1 MLTSLHIRNFAI
13 VDALDLEFG
22 AGLTVL
28 TGETGAGKSILVDA
42 LALALGQRAN
52 NAKPSDG
59 GQRTEVSACFE
70 LHSVPEARGWLAER
84 ALDPPEECVIRRV
97 IGTDG
102 RSRAFI
108 NGSPVALQDLRALG
122 ELLVDIHGQH
132 AHHALLRPDVQ
143 RALLDDFGDH
153 RDLMARVREAHQE
166 WRRLERELADT
177 GGDPARRH
185 AEIELLRFHIGELT
199 DLAVTP
205 GEVAGL
211 DQEHRRLANAERLRD
226 GAGAVYEALYGD
238 HDGAALQ
245 ALQAAV
251 KQLEALTAS
260 DTTLGPVGTQ
270 LNEAAIQLAEC
281 DRELRQYIEAVALD
295 PQRLATVEQRLDAL
309 HQAARKHQ
317 VTPDELPA
325 LLDGLTA
332 RLARL
337 EESGE
342 RRSEL
347 ATRLDRV
354 REDYDGHARR
364 LTQARTQAAR
374 RLAEAVT
381 ADLHRLGIAKGALEV
396 TVAPLP
402 DHQASA
408 HGRDRVEFLV
418 TTNPGRPA
426 GPLNRVASG
435 GELSRISLAI
445 QVVGSRD
452 HGISTLIFDEVDVG
466 IGGAVAEMVGNQ
478 LRTLAANRQV
488 LCVTH
493 LPQVAAQGHQ
503 HLRVVK
509 AADNGATTTRVDPL
523 EGTHRVEEVAR
534 MLGGLEI
541 TRHTRAHAKEMIQR
555 IGGP

>member
-13 VDALDLEFG
+13 VDVLDLEFG
-22 AGLTVL
+22 AGLSVL

-42 LALALGQRAN
+42 LALALGERAN
-52 NAKPSDG
+52 NANLRDG
-59 GQRTEVSACFE
+59 EQRTEVSACFD
-70 LHSVPEARGWLAER
+70 VAARPQAINWLAER
-84 ALDPPEECVIRRV
+84 ALEPTEECVMRRV

-153 RDLMARVREAHQE
+153 RDLLSRVREAHQE

-177 GGDPARRH
+177 GGDPAQRH
-185 AEIELLRFHIGELT
+185 AELELLRFHIDELT
-199 DLAVTP
+199 QLAVTA
-205 GEVAGL
+205 GEAAGL
-211 DQEHRRLANAERLRD
+211 DQEHRRLANAERLRE
-226 GAGAVYEALYGD
+226 GAGAVYDVLYGD
-238 HDGAALQ
+238 QDGAALP
-245 ALQAAV
+245 AVQAAV
-251 KQLEALTAS
+251 KQLDVLAAS
-260 DTTLGPVGTQ
+260 DGALAPIGIQ

-281 DRELRQYIEAVALD
+281 DRELRGYVETMAAD
-295 PQRLATVEQRLDAL
+295 PQRLAVVEQRLDAL

-317 VTPDELPA
+317 VTPEELPA
-325 LLDGLTA
+325 LLDGLTE

-337 EESGE
+337 EDGGE
-342 RRSEL
+342 RRREL
-347 ATRLDRV
+347 AARLDRV
-354 REDYDGHARR
+354 KEDYDAHARR
-364 LTQARTQAAR
+364 LRDARSRTGR

-381 ADLHRLGIAKGALEV
+381 ADLHRLGIAQGTLAVEV
-396 TVAPLP
+396 TPLP
-402 DHQASA
+402 EPQVTA

-452 HGISTLIFDEVDVG
+452 HGIPTLVFDEVDVG
-466 IGGAVAEMVGNQ
+466 IGGGVAEMVGNQ
-478 LRTLAANRQV
+478 LRALAANRQV

-509 AADNGATTTRVDPL
+509 AADNGATTTRVESL
-523 EGTHRVEEVAR
+523 EGSHRVEEVAR